1 MWPLL
6 RGADGSLEA
15 GALLERTDNDLTSA
29 ADVYS
34 GDGDAVAQD
43 ENARTELWEAL
54 GRVGENY
61 IRLVGIPEQRGRADA
76 AETALL
82 RRATGSFGTIAH

>member
-1 MWPLL
+1 M
-6 RGADGSLEA
+6 
-15 GALLERTDNDLTSA
+15 
-29 ADVYS
+29 
-34 GDGDAVAQD
+34 AQD

-76 AETALL
+76 AEAALL